1 MEEDIGRVTH
11 YFSKIGVAVIAVTAG
26 TLKAGE
32 TIHIKGHTS
41 DLLQVVG
48 SLQQEH
54 HTVTEIKAGDSGA
67 LKVEEPVREGDRVFR
82 VTGEG

>member
-11 YFSKIGVAVIAVTAG
+11 YFSKIGVAVIAVSSG
-26 TLKAGE
+26 SLKAGE
-32 TIHIKGHTS
+32 TIRIKGHTS
-41 DLLQVVG
+41 DLLQTVG

-54 HTVTEIKAGDSGA
+54 HTVTEVKAGDSGA
-67 LKVEEPVREGDRVFR
+67 MKVTEHVREGDRVFK